1 MTALKHVSW
10 LSDGQR
16 EILARHQ
23 CTTLEQLSSLELRDS
38 LADTIPV
45 NNLRNLAKRARQS
58 LGHPDPLTQLGQAA
72 GVRPGTPVRYAGG
85 KEANG

>member
-10 LSDGQR
+10 LTDGQR

-23 CTTLEQLSSLELRDS
+23 CGTLEQLASLELRDS
-38 LADTIPV
+38 LADAIAV
-45 NNLRNLAKRARQS
+45 DNLRGLAKRARQS
-58 LGHPDPLTQLGQAA
+58 LGLPDPMEQLGQAA
-72 GVRPGTPVRYAGG
+72 GHHGPVRYAGG